1 MDRAERMRVTL
12 AMLLAVATIAV
23 IVVLDLVVASAAWRV
38 IFLLAACVMI
48 AAVVYLLPAAWRKR
62 LGPAAAAFVAAVG
75 TVSAFVVSPQ
85 TPVGPKAPSSVVD
98 AQQMAQAVAYG
109 PFDQKLPPAFE
120 AGSVKRV
127 GISDPSSAGKLV
139 AAQVP
144 LQASGYQVFAEVEVY
159 PTAQAAAQR
168 GQAQLRFLSKQFM
181 PPSYKQTIAGFC
193 VWRTPDAWV
202 CGGVRGQAYA
212 ETTLSPGAT
221 ASLATTQDIN
231 AALLAYAENKA
242 KLATHPG

>member
-1 MDRAERMRVTL
+1 MDRKARTRVTI
-12 AMLLAVATIAV
+12 AMLLVVATISV

-62 LGPAAAAFVAAVG
+62 LGPAAAAFVAAAG
-75 TVSAFVVSPQ
+75 TVSAFVASPQ
-85 TPVGPKAPSSVVD
+85 TATTARAPGPVVD
-98 AQQMAQAVAYG
+98 AQQMAHAVVDG
-109 PFDQKLPPAFE
+109 PFDQQLPPAFR
-120 AGSVKRV
+120 AGPVKEV
-127 GISDPSSAGKLV
+127 GIGDPSSAGKLV

-144 LQASGYQVFAEVEVY
+144 LQAPGYQVFAEVEVY

-168 GQAQLRFLSKQFM
+168 GQTQLRFLSRQFM

-193 VWRTPDAWV
+193 VSRTPDAWV

-212 ETTLSPGAT
+212 ETTLSPGAN